1 LVHQFC
7 LPDLLLRIHQN
18 FVLVVAG
25 VGMTVGVGMFAVV
38 VEMTAVAVGMI
49 AVAVEMTVVAVGMM
63 AVAEVGTEV
72 VGQAAVVAVWL
83 VVHFPG

>member
-1 LVHQFC
+1 
-7 LPDLLLRIHQN
+7 
-18 FVLVVAG
+18 
-25 VGMTVGVGMFAVV
+25 MF
-38 VEMTAVAVGMI
+38 AVAVGMM
-49 AVAVEMTVVAVGMM
+49 AVAVGMMAVAVGMTVVAVGMM

>member
-1 LVHQFC
+1 VEGLVLQFC
-7 LPDLLLRIHQN
+7 LPDLLLRICQN

-25 VGMTVGVGMFAVV
+25 VGRTVEVEMFVV
-38 VEMTAVAVGMI
+38 AVEMTAVVVGMM
-49 AVAVEMTVVAVGMM
+49 AVVVGMM

-72 VGQAAVVAVWL
+72 VGQVVVVVVWL